1 MSTFNMHVKTIISN
15 EVGKVLLLKENRSDR
30 KKRWDLPGATL
41 TEDESFD
48 EALMSAVQ
56 KQVGCYVYPAKI
68 VGITSYTKYGNKY
81 LTVIMESV
89 ILNGDLILSDEYEE
103 YKWIEIDDIKK
114 YPLTPWLNRYIK
126 DTKDPFNDIDEIIN
140 EIRDKNE
147 IRNDLIKEN
156 FLSGFR
162 HKKSDDYNDYD
173 DDDDE
178 DYQPEYEE
186 KQNKKGIK
194 SSFTLLKEAV
204 VRTFNPKKAE
214 VKKTQPKE
222 NLFTQTSTVDDEQ
235 PMMNYQPPTTSDMG
249 SYSDEITIE
258 HDDED
263 MGITIDHDDE
273 IIIDESIDDI
283 VINEPQ
289 KEVQPEVKV
298 EAQPEVEVK
307 DEIKVQHDHVNKAS
321 VIKSHTTKKSSDDHN
336 IKVISK
342 DDKTPRIRKAKES
355 DEKVSFNSESINR
368 RNWKDKLNEIN
379 RTDANNQRKQVPHPK
394 GRKR

>member
-1 MSTFNMHVKTIISN
+1 MSTFNMHVKTIITN

-48 EALMSAVQ
+48 EVLISAVQ
-56 KQVGCYVYPAKI
+56 KQVGCYIYPAKI

-89 ILNGDLILSDEYEE
+89 ILNGDLILSDEYDE
-103 YKWIEIDDIKK
+103 YKWIPIDEIKK
-114 YPLTPWLNRYIK
+114 YPLVPWLNRYIK

-147 IRNDLIKEN
+147 MRNDLIKEN

-162 HKKSDDYNDYD
+162 HKKSDDYDDYD
-173 DDDDE
+173 DEDE
-178 DYQPEYEE
+178 DDYQPEYEE
-186 KQNKKGIK
+186 KQSKKGIK
-194 SSFTLLKEAV
+194 SSFTLFKEAV

-222 NLFTQTSTVDDEQ
+222 NLFTQTPSVEDEYEQ
-235 PMMNYQPPTTSDMG
+235 PMMNYQPPTADMS
-249 SYSDEITIE
+249 SYSDE
-258 HDDED
+258 
-263 MGITIDHDDE
+263 ITIDHDDE
-273 IIIDESIDDI
+273 IIIDDNINDI
-283 VINEPQ
+283 IVDEP
-289 KEVQPEVKV
+289 KEQIKV
-298 EAQPEVEVK
+298 ESKEEVDIQPQQPNK
-307 DEIKVQHDHVNKAS
+307 DA
-321 VIKSHTTKKSSDDHN
+321 VIKSHTTKKTTSDDHN